1 MRGLA
6 ATVLLLL
13 ALAGRPGLAAQPFDP
28 FGMAKVAPPRDAR
41 APMTGAFR
49 DQTGRLVTLAA
60 LAHGR
65 PLVLVPVQYL
75 CPNLCG
81 LTLTGLDQAVMRQPD
96 RDFTLVALGIDPREG
111 PAVAGKAVSQL
122 KTPIAA
128 LTGPQAA
135 SRAVTDALG
144 YRYAWD
150 PRLAQYAHISAVA
163 VLAPDGRLARWLP
176 GPQIDPK
183 ALASALDQAATGRAT
198 PIPERLFLLCY
209 HLIERGGVYDHRVVE
224 AMRVAGGVMVT
235 LLLLLIG
242 WLIGRERWRARS

>member
-1 MRGLA
+1 MRTLA
-6 ATVLLLL
+6 AFLL
-13 ALAGRPGLAAQPFDP
+13 ALLVAGPAAAAQPFDP
-28 FGMAKVAPPRDAR
+28 FNLAKVAPPAHAL

-49 DQTGRLVTLAA
+49 DQTNRPVTLAA

-65 PLVLVPVQYL
+65 PLVLIPVQYL

-81 LTLTGLDQAVMRQPD
+81 LTLIGLDQAIASQPGHG
-96 RDFTLVALGIDPREG
+96 FAVAALGIDPREG
-111 PAVAGKAVSQL
+111 PAIAAKTVAGL

-128 LTGPQAA
+128 LTGPEAA

-150 PRLAQYAHISAVA
+150 QTLGQYAHISAVA
-163 VLAPDGRLARWLP
+163 VLAPDGRLVRWLP
-176 GPQIDPK
+176 GPQVDPK
-183 ALASALDQAATGRAT
+183 ALALALKQAAIGQPE

-209 HLIERGGVYDHRVVE
+209 HLIARGGLYDHRVVE
-224 AMRVAGGVMVT
+224 AMRIGGAAMVA

-242 WLIGRERWRARS
+242 WLIGRDRGRAAS

>member
-1 MRGLA
+1 MRVLA
-6 ATVLLLL
+6 AIALALLLTEP
-13 ALAGRPGLAAQPFDP
+13 AMAAQPFDP
-28 FGMAKVAPPRDAR
+28 FGQAKVAPPAKAR

-49 DQTGRLVTLAA
+49 DQANRPVTLAA

-65 PLVLVPVQYL
+65 PLVLIPVQYL

-81 LTLTGLDQAVMRQPD
+81 LSLVGLDQAIARQPD
-96 RDFTLVALGIDPREG
+96 RSFAVAALGIDPREG
-111 PAVAGKAVSQL
+111 PAVAARTVADL

-128 LTGPQAA
+128 LTGTDGA

-150 PRLAQYAHISAVA
+150 KTLKQYAHISAVA
-163 VLAPDGRLARWLP
+163 VLGPDGRLVRWLP

-183 ALASALDQAATGRAT
+183 ALTLALEQARTGQLE

-209 HLIERGGVYDHRVVE
+209 HLLVPGNANDHRVLQGLRIGGG
-224 AMRVAGGVMVT
+224 AIVA
-235 LLLLLIG
+235 LLLLLVG
-242 WLIGRERWRARS
+242 GLIARQRRRAAP